1 MSDGPHRSLPMRR
14 GWKHVA
20 ERGDKPAFT
29 TEDIAEAIVPALDG
43 DCRAEVRPEFL
54 QALTE
59 TFCEQDSQLFPVQ
72 IESRLASM
80 ADEAQCGL
88 ERSILEN
95 ARYNSEHGA
104 TGVDALQSAAVSA
117 LTDRGMRGLLQVEEH
132 YCRKSNQSRA
142 QRVRERIQ
150 AGLGFADIKGFV
162 RTLLRLDPRPIF
174 RSPAKHDGLD
184 EGVRL

>member
-1 MSDGPHRSLPMRR
+1 MRR

-54 QALTE
+54 DALTE
-59 TFCEQDSQLFPVQ
+59 TFSEQDSSLFPIH
-72 IESRLASM
+72 IESRLALM
-80 ADEAQCGL
+80 AEDARCGL

-95 ARYNSEHGA
+95 AIYNAEHGA
-104 TGVDALQSAAVSA
+104 TGFDALESAAVDALI
-117 LTDRGMRGLLQVEEH
+117 DRGMRGLLQVEEH

-162 RTLLRLDPRPIF
+162 RRLLRLDPRPTF
-174 RSPAKHDGLD
+174 RTPTKHDGLD